1 MTRRSLQT
9 GAMALTLS
17 ALAGMAEADT
27 AFDHRFTALTGGEIS
42 MADFAGKAVL
52 VVNTASMCGYT
63 YQYQGLQD
71 LADRYGARGLVVLGV
86 PSDDF
91 RQEFNSADE
100 VKDFCEVNFS
110 ITFPMTDIEHVTGE
124 DAHPFYRWAAVE
136 GGAPAVPR
144 WNFHKLLIAPDGS
157 LAASF
162 PTRTKPED
170 PEVAA
175 RIEAVLPGS

>member
-1 MTRRSLQT
+1 MTKRSLQT

-17 ALAGMAEADT
+17 ALAGMAEADG
-27 AFDHRFTALTGGEIS
+27 AFDHSFPALSGGEIR

-71 LADRYGARGLVVLGV
+71 LADRYGARGFVVLGV

-91 RQEFNSADE
+91 RQEFTTSEE

-110 ITFPMTDIEHVTGE
+110 ITFPMTEIEHVTGDE
-124 DAHPFYRWAAVE
+124 AHPFYRWAAGE
-136 GGAPAVPR
+136 GGSAAVPR
-144 WNFHKLLIAPDGS
+144 WNFHKLLIAPDGT
-157 LAASF
+157 LAATF
-162 PTRTKPED
+162 PTRMKPED
-170 PEVAA
+170 PEMIAG
-175 RIEAVLPGS
+175 IEAVLPGS